1 MTCLTLPSIVWHKQK
16 HTPCAVMRIS
26 RTTVLLLSTAVVTMT
41 SIGMSSF
48 SLFLRPME
56 ADFGWSR
63 SMVTLPYMFA
73 MLGWGAGAVLF
84 GKLADDYGARR
95 VILGGILLMASG
107 FFGMSLSTNVWQL
120 SFTYGLMVGVAMGA
134 CGLAIASL
142 LVSQHYESKSR
153 GLAVSVL
160 QTSAPLSPLLF
171 AAPLYLLI
179 ARFGWRAGALSTAVL
194 LIAVALPLAWLGARE
209 PDSSGIRR
217 ARLGWGACLPYL
229 RNRSVLVMFAARFS
243 CGVAFFQI
251 AHLVALAVSKGFT
264 SATGAAAVTVFGA
277 SAAASALLFGW
288 LSDRYGRAQMLALSY
303 IVRGVGT
310 FFLSFDV
317 PNELV
322 FFFLIAVAIGPTF
335 GTVAVQN
342 VMFYEIAGPRLAGV
356 ILGLSFIVHQ
366 IGSAGGPMFAS
377 VVFDRTGSYDGFM
390 AVMALILIASG
401 GLVYS
406 NISGPTQFPEL
417 VFGSSTARS

>member
-1 MTCLTLPSIVWHKQK
+1 MK
-16 HTPCAVMRIS
+16 IS
-26 RTTVLLLSTAVVTMT
+26 RTTVLLLSTGVVTMT

-63 SMVTLPYMFA
+63 AMVTLPYMFA

-95 VILGGILLMASG
+95 VILGGILLMAAG
-107 FFGMSLSTNVWQL
+107 FFGMSLSTSVWQL
-120 SFTYGLMVGVAMGA
+120 SLTYGLMVGIAMGA

-171 AAPLYLLI
+171 AAPLYFLI
-179 ARFGWRAGALSTAVL
+179 NRFGWRAGALSTAIL

-209 PDSSGIRR
+209 PQAAGNARS

-229 RNRSVLVMFAARFS
+229 RNRSMLVMFAARFS

-251 AHLVALAVSKGFT
+251 AHLVALALSKGFT
-264 SATGAAAVTVFGA
+264 AATGAAAVSVFGA
-277 SAAASALLFGW
+277 AAAASALLFGW
-288 LSDRYGRAQMLALSY
+288 LSDRYGRAQILALSY

-310 FFLSFDV
+310 FFLSLEI

-322 FFFLIAVAIGPTF
+322 FFILVGVAIGPTF

-366 IGSAGGPMFAS
+366 IGAAGGPMFAS
-377 VVFDRTGSYDGFM
+377 IVFDITGSYDGFM
-390 AVMALILIASG
+390 AIMALILLGSG
-401 GLVYS
+401 ALVYS
-406 NISGPTQFPEL
+406 NTTRERQFPEP
-417 VFGSSTARS
+417 VFGSSPARS

>member
-1 MTCLTLPSIVWHKQK
+1 MK
-16 HTPCAVMRIS
+16 IS

-56 ADFGWSR
+56 SDFSWSR

-84 GKLADDYGARR
+84 GKLADDYGARP
-95 VILGGILLMASG
+95 VILGGIVLMAAG
-107 FFGMSLSTNVWQL
+107 FFGMSLSTSVWQL
-120 SFTYGLMVGVAMGA
+120 SLTYGLMAGMAMGA

-171 AAPLYLLI
+171 AAPLYFLI
-179 ARFGWRAGALSTAVL
+179 NRFGWRAGALATAIL
-194 LIAVALPLAWLGARE
+194 LITVALPLAWLGAHE
-209 PDSSGIRR
+209 PQAGRPR
-217 ARLGWGACLPYL
+217 ARLRWGACVPFL
-229 RNRSVLVMFAARFS
+229 RNRSMLVMFAARFS

-251 AHLVALAVSKGFT
+251 AHLVTLALSKGFT
-264 SATGAAAVTVFGA
+264 TATGAAAVSVFGA
-277 SAAASALLFGW
+277 AAAASALLFGW
-288 LSDRYGRAQMLALSY
+288 LSDRYGRTPMLALSY
-303 IVRGVGT
+303 VVRGLGT
-310 FFLSFDV
+310 FFLSFEI
-317 PNELV
+317 PNELM
-322 FFFLIAVAIGPTF
+322 FFILVAVAIGPTF

-377 VVFDRTGSYDGFM
+377 IVFDRTGSYDGFM
-390 AVMALILIASG
+390 TVMALILLASG
-401 GLVYS
+401 ALIYT
-406 NISGPTQFPEL
+406 NTHRQTQSPEL
-417 VFGSSTARS
+417 AFGSSPARS